1 MKKLLT
7 LFILSIFI
15 ISCSAEDNG
24 ESSDTFLE
32 RFDGKM
38 FERIV
43 EISQAPSGNTSFRY
57 IKFENSL
64 NFYSVA
70 YPESSFSEDILYCAT
85 FSEGVNDFRE
95 KELSCEGC
103 EPSNEVNTQT
113 ILENTK
119 EQLKFSWKMDYYSN
133 GVTNAEGEVIDDIS
147 YIGTWLYEVN
157 NGKII
162 ETVQDEI
169 GNILWSGNLQET
181 TVDFNNVCESFVL
194 SN

>member
-1 MKKLLT
+1 MKKIIFTLL
-7 LFILSIFI
+7 IFI
-15 ISCSAEDNG
+15 FSCSENEN
-24 ESSDTFLE
+24 ESNQTFLE

-38 FERIV
+38 FERRV
-43 EISQAPSGNTSFRY
+43 EIGQAPSGNTSFRY
-57 IKFENSL
+57 VKFDNSL
-64 NFYSVA
+64 NFYSVT
-70 YPESSFSEDILYCAT
+70 YPKSSITEDILYCAT
-85 FSEGVNDFRE
+85 YSEGVNDFRE

-103 EPSNEVNTQT
+103 KPSNEVNTLT

-119 EQLKFSWKMDYYSN
+119 DQLKFSWKMDYYSN

-181 TVDFNNVCESFVL
+181 TVDFNSLCESIVL

>member
-1 MKKLLT
+1 MKKLLF
-7 LFILSIFI
+7 LFSALLF

-24 ESSDTFLE
+24 ESSEKFLE
-32 RFDGKM
+32 TFDGKM

-43 EISQAPSGNTSFRY
+43 EIGQAPSGNTSFRY
-57 IKFENSL
+57 VKFENSL
-64 NFYSVA
+64 NFYSVT
-70 YPESSFSEDILYCAT
+70 YPKSSITEDIHYCAIY
-85 FSEGVNDFRE
+85 SEGVNDFRE

-103 EPSNEVNTQT
+103 EPPNEVNTLT

-119 EQLKFSWKMDYYSN
+119 DQLKFSWKMDYFSN
-133 GVTNAEGEVIDDIS
+133 GVTNADGEVIDDIS
-147 YIGTWLYEVN
+147 YIGTWLYKVN

-169 GNILWSGNLQET
+169 GNILWSGGLQET
-181 TVDFNNVCESFVL
+181 TVDFNSLCESLVL